1 MPLRLRRPPARRP
14 DGRSKG
20 AIPPPPRRE
29 RSSPTATLLIWV
41 LIVFGTVPPTI
52 FTYRYSGPAIEG
64 ASVAIAAPEGSVL
77 SRTIWLAL
85 LAIGLALTLS
95 RSALVLKL
103 LKRVNP
109 YLLLFYGLIAASIL
123 WSIEPAI
130 TTKRLITA
138 STIALDGIA
147 LAVAGWHY
155 TRFQAVLRPVLTL
168 LLAGC
173 IIFVLVEPEMAIE
186 QSNQLELIGA
196 WHGLT
201 AQKNALGGL
210 AATAFILWWHA
221 WLCRET
227 PPWITVLGAVI
238 SGTCLLHSRSS
249 TSIMATAF
257 GCILLLM
264 MLRSPPGLRRYI
276 PYFIALFVVALLLYS
291 LAVLKL
297 VPGSDLLL
305 SPITALTGK
314 DQTFSGR
321 TAIWA
326 VLNEHIALRPLLGS
340 GYGAYWLESPGSPS
354 MIMLQRVYFYPT
366 EGHNGYLDVINDLG
380 ALGGVC
386 LLGYLVCFLRQGL
399 RILKAIPGQG
409 ALYLTLLF
417 VQMIGNLSESR
428 WFNALD
434 FSFIIMTTATF
445 AMARTL
451 MDLGKTR

>member
-1 MPLRLRRPPARRP
+1 M
-14 DGRSKG
+14 
-20 AIPPPPRRE
+20 PPPPV
-29 RSSPTATLLIWV
+29 RSSPTAALLIWV

-52 FTYRYSGPAIEG
+52 FTPRYTGPTIEG
-64 ASVAIAAPEGSVL
+64 APVVISAPEGSAF
-77 SRTIWLAL
+77 SRIIWLAL
-85 LAIGLALTLS
+85 LGIGLALVLS
-95 RSALVLKL
+95 RSAVVLKL

-109 YLLLFYGLIAASIL
+109 YLLVFYGLIAASIL

-155 TRFQAVLRPVLTL
+155 RRFQAVLRPVLTL
-168 LLAGC
+168 LLVGC
-173 IIFVLVEPEMAIE
+173 IVFVLVEPQMAIE

-210 AATAFILWWHA
+210 ATTAFILWWHA
-221 WLCRET
+221 WLCKET
-227 PPWITVLGAVI
+227 PAWIAVAGAVI

-249 TSIMATAF
+249 TSIMATVF
-257 GCILLLM
+257 GAVLMLM
-264 MLRSPPGLRRYI
+264 MLRSPPGLRRYV
-276 PYFIALFVVALLLYS
+276 PYLIAMFVLALLLYS

-340 GYGAYWLESPGSPS
+340 GYGAYWNEIPNSPS

-366 EGHNGYLDVINDLG
+366 EGHNGYLDVIDDLG
-380 ALGGVC
+380 AVGGVC
-386 LLGYLVCFLRQGL
+386 LFGYLVTFLRQGL
-399 RILKAIPGQG
+399 RILKTLPGQG

-434 FSFIIMTTATF
+434 FSFIIMTTATI

-451 MDLGKTR
+451 MDLGKRR